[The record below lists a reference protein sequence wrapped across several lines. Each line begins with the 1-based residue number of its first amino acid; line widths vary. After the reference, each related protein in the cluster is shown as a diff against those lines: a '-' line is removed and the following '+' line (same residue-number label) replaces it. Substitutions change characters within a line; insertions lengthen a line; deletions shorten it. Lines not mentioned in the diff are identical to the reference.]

1 MAVAVPAGKEPP
13 IVLDMATTVAEYGKV
28 KTKAQR
34 GETMPVGWSR
44 CILDDPAG
52 RCCGSCLQF
61 YEFGDTTPAGAL
73 DRAFTRHGMA
83 VAPCC
88 RSTGTLG
95 AVSRLTH
102 HIGRRVRL
110 QREKIVKR
118 LIAFLCLAVMAGSY
132 TAGAAETSPDALVK
146 STADEVLTIIRTT
159 KDKKV
164 LRELAEK
171 KVLPHFDFRA
181 MTQLA
186 VGRYWREATPAQQKA
201 LEEAFRSLLVNTYT
215 ASLNVASTG
224 KELVE
229 VKPAETKPGE
239 NDVVVRTLVRS
250 PNRPQPIP
258 VDYRM
263 TKGPDG
269 WKVYDVIVE
278 NLSLVTNYR
287 SSFASEIQRSGID
300 GLIKVLQAKN
310 SELA

>member
-1 MAVAVPAGKEPP
+1 M
-13 IVLDMATTVAEYGKV
+13 
-28 KTKAQR
+28 
-34 GETMPVGWSR
+34 
-44 CILDDPAG
+44 
-52 RCCGSCLQF
+52 
-61 YEFGDTTPAGAL
+61 
-73 DRAFTRHGMA
+73 
-83 VAPCC
+83 
-88 RSTGTLG
+88 
-95 AVSRLTH
+95 
-102 HIGRRVRL
+102 
-110 QREKIVKR
+110 KR
-118 LIAFLCLAVMAGSY
+118 LIAFLCVVVMAGSFS
-132 TAGAAETSPDALVK
+132 AGAAETSPDSLVK
-146 STADEVLTIIRTT
+146 STADDVLTIIRTT
-159 KDKKV
+159 KDKKA

-201 LEEAFRSLLVNTYT
+201 LEDAFRSLLVNTYT
-215 ASLNVASTG
+215 TSLSVATTG
-224 KELVE
+224 KESVE
-229 VKPAETKPGE
+229 VKPAETKGD
-239 NDVVVRTLVRS
+239 DVVVRTLVRS

-263 TKGPDG
+263 NKGPDG